1 MNATYIVPLVGITLM
16 AIGLVGVAAAAWRS
30 HKTSS
35 RLDFIR
41 SLGSEAELYAEATP
55 VVERVQEPLVNR
67 IFGPAARGLRNT
79 LSRLYPSSEVDRVH
93 ADLLKAGLT
102 GTVRAEEFVADP
114 DGLGLLGVALGLVC
128 SRERRR
134 QRQDRR
140 GDALF
145 ILPMIGGLAP
155 SWWLRRRIKVRRERV
170 TNDLPDLLDLMTIS
184 VAAGLGLEQAM
195 QVSCARFESPVCD
208 ELRLTLREME
218 LGLSRHDALENMKLR
233 TDIDDLVTFSVVLS
247 QADALGLPIG
257 RVLEAQ
263 ADEMRDKRR
272 QRAREKAAKV
282 PVKILFP
289 LALCFLPAI
298 MIIVLGPIV
307 GPIKH
312 AFHRA

>member
-1 MNATYIVPLVGITLM
+1 MNASFFVPLVGITFM
-16 AIGLVGVAAAAWRS
+16 VIGLAGVGVAAWRS
-30 HKTSS
+30 HKNSS

-41 SLGSEAELYAEATP
+41 SLGSEAELYAEAAP
-55 VVERVQEPLVNR
+55 VIERVQTPLVNR
-67 IFGPAARGLRNT
+67 IFGPVANGLRSN
-79 LSRLYPSSEVDRVH
+79 LSRLYPASEIDNVH

-102 GTVRAEEFVADP
+102 GSVRAEEFVAIQVGLV
-114 DGLGLLGVALGLVC
+114 GLGFGVGLVALVSGTVSTKVGIGILLVLPIVGGLVPT
-128 SRERRR
+128 R
-134 QRQDRR
+134 
-140 GDALF
+140 
-145 ILPMIGGLAP
+145 
-155 SWWLRRRIKVRRERV
+155 WLRRKIKVRRERV
-170 TNDLPDLLDLMTIS
+170 TNDLPDLLDLMCIS

-289 LALCFLPAI
+289 LAFCFLPAI
-298 MIIVLGPIV
+298 MIVVLGPIV

-312 AFHRA
+312 AFHGA